1 MINRAT
7 YQAAQIVAPTIETHF
22 ATHLAEASA
31 KGEIDLAPQPP
42 ARVIE
47 AILDAAFWSSLRKE
61 EGHSPKISIAFLP
74 PEQATKPL
82 LFKQNLPLNPN
93 VLTKL
98 APGVERGGIHIGV
111 WHDGYDLY
119 VWGTTLNIPN
129 YCFVVDVSEPAL
141 LVVKHRRIYGFG
153 KFTNVAVLKGDQIKI
168 VNENAPKTGECP
180 SILLSLLDLT
190 ADSNWSDASNI
201 LIQLSVSM
209 RAHGRGGAVL
219 VVPQDTEDWKRS
231 VIHPISYALTPPFKG
246 LADLVRKDRGEAA
259 SEIFWQTALKRE
271 IDHLAGLTA
280 VDGATIITDEYELL
294 AFGAKTG
301 RANSSEHI
309 QQISYTEPI
318 NNAEAIIV
326 HPAKIGGTRHLS
338 AAQFIFD
345 QRNALALVA
354 SQDGHFTVFSW
365 SKSLDMVQAQRID
378 TLLL

>member
-7 YQAAQIVAPTIETHF
+7 YQAAQLVAPTIETHF
-22 ATHLAEASA
+22 AEHLAEASA

-74 PEQATKPL
+74 PEQATKAL
-82 LFKQNLPLNPN
+82 IFKQNLPLNPN

-119 VWGTTLNIPN
+119 IWGTTLNIPN

-141 LVVKHRRIYGFG
+141 LVVKHRRMAGFG

-190 ADSNWSDASNI
+190 ADSYWSDASNI

-219 VVPQDTEDWKRS
+219 IVPQDTDDWKQS

-246 LADLVRKDRGEAA
+246 LADLVRKDRNEA

-280 VDGATIITDEYELL
+280 VDGATVITDEYELL

-318 NNAEAIIV
+318 NNAEPLVV

-365 SKSLDMVQAQRID
+365 SKSLNMVQAQRID
-378 TLLL
+378 ALLL

>member
-1 MINRAT
+1 MIDRAT
-7 YQAAQIVAPTIETHF
+7 YQAAQIVAPAIETHF

-42 ARVIE
+42 ARVVE

-82 LFKQNLPLNPN
+82 LFKQHLPLNPN
-93 VLTKL
+93 ILTKL

-119 VWGTTLNIPN
+119 IWGTTLNLPN

-141 LVVKHRRIYGFG
+141 LVVKHRRLYGFG

-168 VNENAPKTGECP
+168 VNETAPANGECP
-180 SILLSLLDLT
+180 GILLSLMGL
-190 ADSNWSDASNI
+190 NIDAYRSERASI

-219 VVPQDTEDWKRS
+219 IVPQHTNDWVHS
-231 VIHPISYALTPPFKG
+231 VIHPISYALTPSFKG
-246 LADLVRKDRGEAA
+246 LADLIRKDRGEA

-309 QQISYTEPI
+309 QQICYSEPI
-318 NNAEAIIV
+318 NNAESIVV

-365 SKSLDMVQAQRID
+365 SKSLNMVQGQRID

>member
-7 YQAAQIVAPTIETHF
+7 YQAAQMVASNIEAHF
-22 ATHLAEASA
+22 AKHLAEANA
-31 KGEIDLAPQPP
+31 KGEVDLAPQPP

-74 PEQATKPL
+74 PEQATRPL
-82 LFKQNLPLNPN
+82 LFKQQLPLNPTT
-93 VLTKL
+93 LTKI

-111 WHDGYDLY
+111 WHDGYKLNI
-119 VWGTTLNIPN
+119 WGTTLAIPN

-153 KFTNVAVLKGDQIKI
+153 KFTNVAVLKGDQIKF
-168 VNENAPKTGECP
+168 VNENAPEAENLPG
-180 SILLSLLDLT
+180 ILLSLLDLT
-190 ADSNWSDASNI
+190 ADSFWNDSANI
-201 LIQLSVSM
+201 LIQLAVSM
-209 RAHGRGGAVL
+209 RAHGRGGAL
-219 VVPQDTEDWKRS
+219 LMVPQGKTDWEQS

-246 LADLVRKDRGEAA
+246 MADLMRKDGDEA

-280 VDGATIITDEYELL
+280 VDGATIINTGYELL

-301 RANSSEHI
+301 RANSSSHI
-309 QQISYTEPI
+309 QQISYTEPV
-318 NNAEAIIV
+318 NNTEPIIV
-326 HPAKIGGTRHLS
+326 HPAKLGGTRHLS

-345 QRNALALVA
+345 QRDAIALVA

-365 SKSLDMVQAQRID
+365 SESLGMVQAQRID

>member
-7 YQAAQIVAPTIETHF
+7 YQAAQIVAATIETHF
-22 ATHLAEASA
+22 AEHLAEASA

-47 AILDAAFWSSLRKE
+47 AVLDAAFWSSLRKE

-74 PEQATKPL
+74 PEQAVKPL
-82 LFKQNLPLNPN
+82 LFKQNLPLNPT

-119 VWGTTLNIPN
+119 IWGTTLNIPN

-141 LVVKHRRIYGFG
+141 LVVKHRRMAGYG
-153 KFTNVAVLKGDQIKI
+153 KFTNVAVIKGEQIKNL
-168 VNENAPKTGECP
+168 NESAPKIGECP
-180 SILLSLLDLT
+180 GILLSLLDLT
-190 ADSNWSDASNI
+190 ADSYWNDSANI

-219 VVPQDTEDWKRS
+219 IVPQGNDDWKQS
-231 VIHPISYALTPPFKG
+231 VIHPISYSLTPSFKG
-246 LADLVRKDRGEAA
+246 LSDLVKKDRSDA

-280 VDGATIITDEYELL
+280 VDGATIVTDEYELL

-309 QQISYTEPI
+309 HQISYTEPI
-318 NNAEAIIV
+318 NNAEAVVV

-338 AAQFIFD
+338 AAQFVFD
-345 QRNALALVA
+345 QRSALALVA

-365 SKSLDMVQAQRID
+365 SKSLNMVQAQRID
-378 TLLL
+378 ALLL

>member
-22 ATHLAEASA
+22 ATHLADASA

-74 PEQATKPL
+74 PEQALRPL
-82 LFKQNLPLNPN
+82 LFKQYLPLNPN
-93 VLTKL
+93 MLTKL
-98 APGVERGGIHIGV
+98 APGVEGVGIHIGV

-119 VWGTTLNIPN
+119 IWGTTLNLPN
-129 YCFVVDVSEPAL
+129 YCFVVDVSQPAL
-141 LVVKHRRIYGFG
+141 IVVKHRRMYGFG

-168 VNENAPKTGECP
+168 VNETAPITGECP
-180 SILLSLLDLT
+180 GILLSLMGLNVDERKGQR
-190 ADSNWSDASNI
+190 ASI
-201 LIQLSVSM
+201 FIQLSVAM
-209 RAHGRGGAVL
+209 RTHGRGGAVL
-219 VVPQDTEDWKRS
+219 VVPQNTNDWERS
-231 VIHPISYALTPPFKG
+231 VIHPINYALTPSFKG
-246 LADLVRKDRGEAA
+246 LADLTRKDRGEA

-309 QQISYTEPI
+309 HQICYSEPI
-318 NNAEAIIV
+318 NNAEAIVV

-365 SKSLDMVQAQRID
+365 SKSLNMVQGQRID

>member
-7 YQAAQIVAPTIETHF
+7 YQAAQLVAATIETHF
-22 ATHLAEASA
+22 AMHLAEAAA

-74 PEQATKPL
+74 PEQATKPM
-82 LFKQNLPLNPN
+82 LFKQNLPLNPTM
-93 VLTKL
+93 LTKL

-141 LVVKHRRIYGFG
+141 LVVKHRRMYGFG

-180 SILLSLLDLT
+180 GILLMLLDLT
-190 ADSNWSDASNI
+190 AEDYWNDRANI

-209 RAHGRGGAVL
+209 RAHGRGGALL
-219 VVPQDTEDWKRS
+219 VVPQETEDWKRS

-246 LADLVRKDRGEAA
+246 LADLARKGKGEA
-259 SEIFWQTALKRE
+259 SEIFWQTALKKE

-309 QQISYTEPI
+309 QQVFYAEPI
-318 NNAEAIIV
+318 NNAEPIIV
-326 HPAKIGGTRHLS
+326 HPAKLGGTRHLS

-365 SKSLDMVQAQRID
+365 SKSLNMVQAQRID

>member
-22 ATHLAEASA
+22 AEHLAEASA

-119 VWGTTLNIPN
+119 IWGTTLNIPN

-141 LVVKHRRIYGFG
+141 LVVKHRRMAGFG

-190 ADSNWSDASNI
+190 AESYWSDAANI
-201 LIQLSVSM
+201 LIQLAVSM

-219 VVPQDTEDWKRS
+219 LVPQNTEQWKQS

-246 LADLVRKDRGEAA
+246 LADLVRRDRDDS

-301 RANSSEHI
+301 RSNSSEHI

-318 NNAEAIIV
+318 NNADALVV

-345 QRNALALVA
+345 QRDALALVA

-365 SKSLDMVQAQRID
+365 SKSLNMVQAQRID
-378 TLLL
+378 ALLL

>member
-22 ATHLAEASA
+22 AEHLAEASA
-31 KGEIDLAPQPP
+31 KGELDLAPQPP

-74 PEQATKPL
+74 PEQATKSL

-111 WHDGYDLY
+111 WHDGYDLH

-141 LVVKHRRIYGFG
+141 LVVKHRRMAGYG

-168 VNENAPKTGECP
+168 VNESAPKIGECP
-180 SILLSLLDLT
+180 SILMSLLDLT
-190 ADSNWSDASNI
+190 AESYWNDSANI

-219 VVPQDTEDWKRS
+219 MVPQDNEDWRQS
-231 VIHPISYALTPPFKG
+231 VIHPISYALTPSFKG
-246 LADLVRKDRGEAA
+246 LADLVRKERGEA

-309 QQISYTEPI
+309 HQISYAEPI
-318 NNAEAIIV
+318 NNAEPVVV
-326 HPAKIGGTRHLS
+326 HPAKLGGTRHLS

-365 SKSLDMVQAQRID
+365 SKTLNMVQAQRID
-378 TLLL
+378 ALLL